1 MINRY
6 NNSGRIHMQ
15 NTDTTKYIIHSK
27 INADG
32 VIERPDIVGAIFGQT
47 EGLLG
52 ADLDLRDLQKTGRIG
67 RIEVMV
73 TAKGGKTKGNI
84 FVPSSLDKVET
95 SILAASLETIDRVG
109 PCSAK
114 IEVFQVEDVRAVKRK
129 KIIERAKL
137 IFTKMFDETVPESQE
152 LADEVRQSVRVDE
165 LTYYGKSRIPCG
177 PNVLNSDAIIILEGR
192 ADILNLLRY
201 GIKNTICVGG
211 TNIPPEVA
219 ELTKKKTVTAFT
231 DGDRGGELIIR
242 ELLQVADIDYVAR
255 APDGKCVEDLV
266 QKEIIRALRR
276 KVPVEQIIEK
286 YGIQERENEDSAC
299 RLERVS
305 KRKIRAPEIVPRI
318 AEKKLHKRVKVHRV
332 SPKAD
337 IHEEE
342 FPEEM
347 EETGP
352 ERAPEK
358 IFEKV
363 TERIPERPAE
373 KTSAAAERVEARTS
387 VAKPAVMARAVPATR
402 VTRGKAAAEKGPA
415 VKVPGGE
422 AVRVSP
428 APARQAPAP
437 VSPEAI
443 RFRPHVDA
451 LKGTLT
457 ARILDSDDKVIEEI
471 AVRDLASRLKN
482 YRDNVKSVV
491 FDGVI
496 TQRLVDI
503 ASSNEIK
510 NLIGVKIG
518 NIAKVPA
525 DMEVLTSS
533 ML

>member
-1 MINRY
+1 
-6 NNSGRIHMQ
+6 MQ

-177 PNVLNSDAIIILEGR
+177 PNVLNSDAIIIVEGR

-266 QKEIIRALRR
+266 QKEIIRTLRR

-286 YGIQERENEDSAC
+286 YGIQEKESEDSAC
-299 RLERVS
+299 RLEHVS
-305 KRKIRAPEIVPRI
+305 KRKMRAPEIVPRT

-332 SPKAD
+332 SPKTD

-342 FPEEM
+342 FPEET
-347 EETGP
+347 EETVSEKVP
-352 ERAPEK
+352 ERILEK
-358 IFEKV
+358 
-363 TERIPERPAE
+363 PAE
-373 KTSAAAERVEARTS
+373 KTPVAAEKVEARPT
-387 VAKPAVMARAVPATR
+387 VAKPVMARAVPATR
-402 VTRGKAAAEKGPA
+402 VPRGKPVAEKVPA

-428 APARQAPAP
+428 APARPVPAP
-437 VSPEAI
+437 ISPEAA

-457 ARILDSDDKVIEEI
+457 ARILDSEDKVIEEI

-510 NLIGVKIG
+510 NLVGVKIG
-518 NIAKVPA
+518 NLAKVPA
-525 DMEVLTSS
+525 DMEVLTSG